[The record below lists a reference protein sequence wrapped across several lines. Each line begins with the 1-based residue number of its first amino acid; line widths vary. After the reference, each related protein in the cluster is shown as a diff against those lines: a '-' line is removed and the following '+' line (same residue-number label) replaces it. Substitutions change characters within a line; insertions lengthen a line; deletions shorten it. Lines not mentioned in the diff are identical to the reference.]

1 MDFTAMK
8 RLGPRVLVAMTA
20 MMAATGSLQAANLLT
35 ATPST
40 VSVSCSTQTGVGSA
54 QNIVVKP
61 VATPPVGGIVV
72 GVGTQPT
79 GVIVTAPTITTLTG
93 GTTGNATAG
102 ITYTV
107 SAANLCANFTTGS
120 GTFHFTTGTGSNVLA
135 DVSVTVTTTYT
146 QGLSGL
152 TTTPVTI
159 SCTKSGSGSSATY
172 TPGPA
177 QTVTVGST
185 AVGGTNF
192 TINTS
197 SLPSWLT
204 VTGSGGT
211 ASPGNPATFTVAA
224 TPTVPAN
231 GSNPA
236 VPGCGGLAVNTSA
249 TYNITLPATPA
260 PTTDRTVAITIQV
273 VPPTPLAA
281 TPSPATLS
289 YTKLSGTPGAA
300 DIRITSTNL
309 QLPSPFFTVNTAS
322 LPNWLTVDAV
332 NGTAPK
338 TLHFTTTSA
347 CDNLAQGTYT
357 GTVYLK
363 VSGYADLP
371 VTITALITNKPAKLT
386 VQEANPRLL
395 TWTIG
400 SPLPTPTI
408 TAVSSDAPIPY
419 TATSGGALNPIIS
432 SAQQSGLAYSFGT
445 PIAVTFSPTVFAS
458 AQPGNV
464 LTGTVTLTWGNPVST
479 VVVTFNVTVQAP
491 GATLTGLSP
500 ATIPTAQSGQT
511 FNISLLGSGFVSSP
525 DPTQKTRV
533 GIVVGGVIQSDSN
546 LTYTVVNPSN
556 ISLTIN
562 VPATS
567 DSLLPFTAGTGSS
580 PVVIGICNPSGSTC
594 SSPSGTQLLN
604 IGSNPI
610 IQAVTSASAFQQVSA
625 PNYLTVAPYD
635 MISIFGSNFCSSG
648 GTGCSSSQLLYGTV
662 DPNTLRYGTQVS
674 PDTGSTP
681 RNLTVTF
688 QKHSDASALGTAPIL
703 FATNNQIN
711 AMVPSGIATNL
722 GSGGVDIVV
731 NFGTTSSTAHSS
743 PYTIT
748 VAPKDI
754 GIFTVGA
761 DGQGAGAILNS
772 NYSVISQTNPAGVRS
787 TSGDSDT
794 IQIYL
799 TGLGIP
805 DSTGDNSAAGT
816 TTGAVYPTD
825 CVTAASYITSLNAYA
840 SNITNTSVNLTNA
853 DGTVIQ
859 SALLNSNRLPP
870 CFATAPTVTVGGA
883 AATVTY
889 AGFAPDAVAGL
900 YQINATLPASTGSF
914 TTMSGATVSGITA
927 PVQLPVSVAVGSAT
941 SQTGV
946 SVWVAPSL
954 KVVAPTSLTGTVGIA
969 WSSSNNA
976 VTASEG
982 TGNYHYAVTSGVL
995 PSGLSLNPSTGA
1007 ITGTPNA
1014 NTAGSAVL
1022 TVTATDSANV
1032 PVTGT
1037 VTFTLTINGG
1047 LFMSM
1052 TGSAPYTSTFGS
1064 AATIST
1070 ITATSGVY
1078 PYTYS
1083 IATIV
1088 SGSPVSIPLGTIAIS
1103 NSGVI
1108 TASATTPAGTYHVT
1122 VTATDSTP
1130 VTPLTGTVTFDIVV
1144 GLHMSRT
1151 SPVAGANGTASN
1163 ISTVSATG
1171 NTGTIHYD
1179 LDSTSAALS
1188 WLSID
1193 HGTGIISI
1201 TTAAPSSTVVNATVT
1216 ATDGTAPANA
1226 ASVGTGTIPVTIT
1239 IN

>member
-8 RLGPRVLVAMTA
+8 RLSPRVLLAMTA

-40 VSVSCSTQTGVGSA
+40 VSVSCGTVAGVGTP
-54 QNIVVKP
+54 QTIVVKP

-72 GVGTQPT
+72 GVAAQPT
-79 GVIVTAPTITTLTG
+79 GVVVTAPTITTLTG
-93 GTTGNATAG
+93 GNTGNATTG

-120 GTFHFTTGTGSNVLA
+120 GTFHFTTGTGANVLA
-135 DVSVTVTTTYT
+135 DVTVTVNTTYT

-152 TTTPVTI
+152 STTPVTI
-159 SCTKSGSGSSATY
+159 SCTKSGSTY

-185 AVGGTNF
+185 AVGGTSF

-197 SLPSWLT
+197 SLPAWLT
-204 VTGSGGT
+204 VTGTGGT
-211 ASPGNPATFTVAA
+211 AAPGSPATFSVSA
-224 TPTVPAN
+224 TPTVPAS

-249 TYNITLPATPA
+249 TYNISLPATPA
-260 PTTDRTVAITIQV
+260 PTTERTVAITIQV
-273 VPPTPLAA
+273 VPPTPLVA
-281 TPSPATLS
+281 TPSPSTLS
-289 YTKLSGTPGAA
+289 YTKLSGTPGSA
-300 DIRITSTNL
+300 DVRITSSNINL
-309 QLPSPFFTVNTAS
+309 PNPFFTVNTAT

-338 TLHFTTTSA
+338 TLHFTTTAA

-357 GTVYLK
+357 GIVYVK

-371 VTITALITNKPAKLT
+371 VTITALITNKPARLT
-386 VQEANPRLL
+386 VQETNPRNLY
-395 TWTIG
+395 WTIG

-445 PIAVTFSPTVFAS
+445 PISVTFSPTVFAS
-458 AQPGNV
+458 AQPGNI
-464 LTGTVTLTWGNPVST
+464 LTGTVTLTWGSPVST
-479 VVVTFNVTVQAP
+479 VVVTFNITVQAP
-491 GATLTGLSP
+491 GATLTGLNP
-500 ATIPTAQSGQT
+500 GTIPTAVAGQT

-533 GIVVGGVIQSDSN
+533 GIVVAGQIVSDSN
-546 LTYTVVNPSN
+546 FTYTVVNPSN

-562 VPATS
+562 VPATA
-567 DSLLPFTAGTGSS
+567 DANLPFTAGTGAN
-580 PVVIGICNPSGSTC
+580 PVIIGICNPSGSSC
-594 SSPSGTQLLN
+594 STPTGTQTLN

-610 IQAVTSASAFQQVSA
+610 IQAVTSASSFQQVSL

-635 MISIFGSNFCSSG
+635 MVTIFGSNFCSSG
-648 GTGCSSSQLLYGTV
+648 GSGCASSQLLYGAV
-662 DPNTLRYGTQVS
+662 DQATLRYGTLVS
-674 PDTGSTP
+674 PDSGLTP

-688 QKHSDASALGTAPIL
+688 QKHSDGSGAVNAPIL

-711 AMVPSGIATNL
+711 VMVPSGLATNL
-722 GSGGVDIVV
+722 GAGGVDIVV
-731 NFGTTSSTAHSS
+731 NFGATGSIAHSV

-748 VAPKDI
+748 VAPRDI

-761 DGQGAGAILNS
+761 DGQGNGAILNS
-772 NYSVISQTNPAGVRS
+772 NYSVISQINPAGVRS
-787 TSGDSDT
+787 TAGDSDT

-799 TGLGIP
+799 TGLGTP

-816 TTGAVYPTD
+816 NGGAVYPTD
-825 CVTAASYITSLNAYA
+825 CVTPASYIASLNTYA
-840 SNITNTSVNLTNA
+840 SNLTNTNITLANA
-853 DGTVIQ
+853 DGTIIQ
-859 SALLNSNRLPP
+859 SSLLNSYRLPP
-870 CFATAPTVTVGGA
+870 CFVTAPTVTVGGV

-889 AGFAPDAVAGL
+889 AGFAPDTVAGL
-900 YQINATLPASTGSF
+900 YQINATLPPSTGSF
-914 TTMSGATVSGITA
+914 TTVSGANITNITA
-927 PVQLPVSVAVGSAT
+927 PVQLPVSVSVGSAA

-954 KVVAPTSLTGTVGIA
+954 KVVAPSGAGLTGTVGIV
-969 WSSSNNA
+969 WSSSNNS

-982 TGNYHYAVTSGVL
+982 TGSYHYAVTSGVL
-995 PSGLSLNPSTGA
+995 PSGLLLNGTTGA

-1014 NTAGSAVL
+1014 GTAGTYVL
-1022 TVTATDSANV
+1022 TVTATDSASV

-1037 VTFTLTINGG
+1037 VTFTLTIAGG
-1047 LFMSM
+1047 LFMSA
-1052 TGSAPYTSTFGS
+1052 TGTAPYAAVFGT
-1064 AATIST
+1064 AASIST
-1070 ITATSGVY
+1070 VTATSGVY

-1088 SGSPVSIPLGTIAIS
+1088 SGSAVTIPASTLAI
-1103 NSGVI
+1103 NPATGAV
-1108 TASATTPAGTYHVT
+1108 TATATTPAGTYHVT
-1122 VTATDSTP
+1122 VTATDSTA
-1130 VTPLTGTVTFDIVV
+1130 VTPLTGTITFDIVV

-1151 SPVAGANGTASN
+1151 APVAGANGSASN

-1171 NTGTIHYD
+1171 NTGTLTFN
-1179 LDSTSAALS
+1179 LDATSAALN
-1188 WLSID
+1188 WLTID
-1193 HGTGIISI
+1193 HNTGLISI
-1201 TTAAPSSTVVNATVT
+1201 TNAAPSSTVVNATVT
-1216 ATDGTAPANA
+1216 AIDGTAPANA
-1226 ASVGTGTIPVTIT
+1226 ASAGTGTIPVTIT